1 MEGPLRLALR
11 VTASIGLILALS
23 IATSVVVSRHAF
35 VHILLDLTESRI
47 FALADDIGDVFAATV
62 RLGLPLDQIGNGSEI
77 LKAALPLDPQIVA
90 LAVVSA
96 EGDLLYRADEGA
108 GADFDW
114 LGAGGVR
121 GEGDPKK
128 GNRRKVVHAGDMLVV
143 WTAVLDPLGRTT
155 GHIGIAA
162 SSTYRNMLVR
172 NSFKEVLSL
181 SGIVLVLATL
191 LTAIGAIVACRG
203 ISLILRRIGQMADRP
218 ETDAGDP
225 LGGIGAAAMGKLD
238 WINGELTGIE
248 AAIAAPMITRITSPA
263 SAAATLP
270 EFAR

>member
-1 MEGPLRLALR
+1 MRLAFR

-77 LKAALPLDPQIVA
+77 LKSALPLDPQIVA

-96 EGDLLYRADEGA
+96 EGGLLHRA
-108 GADFDW
+108 GADFGW
-114 LGAGGVR
+114 LGTGGVR
-121 GEGDPKK
+121 GEADPKK
-128 GNRRKVVHAGDMLVV
+128 GSRRKVVDAGDVLVV
-143 WTAVLDPLGRTT
+143 WTAIPDPLGRTT

-172 NSFKEVLSL
+172 NSFNEVLSL
-181 SGIVLVLATL
+181 SGIVLTLATL
-191 LTAIGAIVACRG
+191 LTALGAVVACRG
-203 ISLILRRIGQMADRP
+203 ISLVLRRIGEMADRP
-218 ETDAGDP
+218 GAADGDP
-225 LGGIGAAAMGKLD
+225 LGEIGAAAMGKLD
-238 WINGELTGIE
+238 WINAELAAME
-248 AAIAAPMITRITSPA
+248 AD
-263 SAAATLP
+263 AAAGTAALQP
-270 EFAR
+270 ERVR

>member
-1 MEGPLRLALR
+1 MEVRLRLALR

-77 LKAALPLDPQIVA
+77 LDGALP
-90 LAVVSA
+90 
-96 EGDLLYRADEGA
+96 
-108 GADFDW
+108 FDW
-114 LGAGGVR
+114 LAVGGIP

-128 GNRRKVVHAGDMLVV
+128 GSRRKVVDAGDMLVV
-143 WTAVLDPLGRTT
+143 WTAILDPLGRTT

-162 SSTYRNMLVR
+162 SNSYRNMLVR
-172 NSFKEVLSL
+172 NSFNEVLSL
-181 SGIVLVLATL
+181 SGIVLVIATL
-191 LTAIGAIVACRG
+191 LTALGAIVACRG
-203 ISLILRRIGQMADRP
+203 ISVILRRIGQMADDP
-218 ETDAGDP
+218 ETASGDP

-238 WINGELTGIE
+238 WINGELAAIE
-248 AAIAAPMITRITSPA
+248 AAAATAA
-263 SAAATLP
+263 SAATVTSAGATPRP
-270 EFAR
+270 ERVT

>member
-1 MEGPLRLALR
+1 MEVRLRLALR

-77 LKAALPLDPQIVA
+77 LDGALPLDPQIVA
-90 LAVVSA
+90 LVVVGA
-96 EGDLLYRADEGA
+96 EGELLHKA
-108 GADFDW
+108 GKSFDW
-114 LGAGGVR
+114 LSAGGIR

-128 GNRRKVVHAGDMLVV
+128 GSRRKVVDAGDMLVV
-143 WTAVLDPLGRTT
+143 WTAILDPLGRTT

-162 SSTYRNMLVR
+162 SSSYRNMLVR
-172 NSFKEVLSL
+172 NSFNEVLTL
-181 SGIVLVLATL
+181 SGIVLVIATL
-191 LTAIGAIVACRG
+191 VTALGAIVACRG
-203 ISLILRRIGQMADRP
+203 ISLILRRIGQMADNP
-218 ETDAGDP
+218 ETAAGDP

-238 WINGELTGIE
+238 WINGELAAIE
-248 AAIAAPMITRITSPA
+248 AA
-263 SAAATLP
+263 AATVTSAGAGAVSRP
-270 EFAR
+270 ERVT